1 MENKNL
7 IDKLYFVPSKDKN
20 IPKHKNSNFKL
31 KEKNKEEEYK
41 TNSITIVPSNLNKNI
56 ILGSVI
62 IQNWETKKNINKKK

>member
-20 IPKHKNSNFKL
+20 IPKQKNSNFKL
-31 KEKNKEEEYK
+31 KEKNKEEDYK
-41 TNSITIVPSNLNKNI
+41 NNSTTIVPSKFNKNI

-62 IQNWETKKNINKKK
+62 IQNWETKKKKYK

>member
-20 IPKHKNSNFKL
+20 IPKQKNSNFKL

-41 TNSITIVPSNLNKNI
+41 IKSTTIVPSNLNKNI

>member
-20 IPKHKNSNFKL
+20 IPKQKNSNFKL
-31 KEKNKEEEYK
+31 KEKNKEIENKKYSSE
-41 TNSITIVPSNLNKNI
+41 IVPSNFSKNI

-62 IQNWETKKNINKKK
+62 IQNWETKKNINKN